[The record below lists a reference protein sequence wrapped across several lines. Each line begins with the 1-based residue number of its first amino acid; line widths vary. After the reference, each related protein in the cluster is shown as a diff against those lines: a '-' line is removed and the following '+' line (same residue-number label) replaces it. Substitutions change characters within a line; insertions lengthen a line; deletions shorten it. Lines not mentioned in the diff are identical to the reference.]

1 MFSNQLFS
9 AETAMY
15 RKSNSTIFLFA
26 HEKKILSTEM
36 KEIVPYCP
44 DCPNVPKL
52 KIMLEIGLRI
62 PLCITLCPV
71 LRSLCSAACYIVLLY
86 VMDDAAASAAP
97 YIT

>member
-1 MFSNQLFS
+1 
-9 AETAMY
+9 MY
-15 RKSNSTIFLFA
+15 TLGK
-26 HEKKILSTEM
+26 M

-44 DCPNVPKL
+44 NVPKL
-52 KIMLEIGLRI
+52 KIVLDIGLRI

-97 YIT
+97 YITYYSYYMYVYVQCIGSKAE